1 MKFVWDIEGN
11 DWADFAEEAKSG
23 DLSCLGECI
32 GSCRVG
38 DLCFDIRP
46 WGDEVINLGFEL
58 FCGGVDTG
66 YGYSAEEAMK
76 EGNYNDKY
84 EVPEELLYP
93 YDEVGYGEFPDE
105 IWTVD
110 LEQFKAIAEGYFRKF
125 ISETNET
132 YGLADLAAKANEPL
146 HIW

>member
-1 MKFVWDIEGN
+1 
-11 DWADFAEEAKSG
+11 
-23 DLSCLGECI
+23 
-32 GSCRVG
+32 
-38 DLCFDIRP
+38 
-46 WGDEVINLGFEL
+46 
-58 FCGGVDTG
+58 
-66 YGYSAEEAMK
+66 MK